1 MVASWDH
8 SSDPCASLLSIFYE
22 STFMPKSEHLLSI
35 GSQSRPQIRG
45 GNSHLAA
52 TNHPSGT
59 TNTYHGGRPAELRLH
74 VHRGKHSE
82 HSGQGRP
89 AGPVGSI
96 HGASPYHIQFCDHDH
111 HTHRQLWPSW
121 KEWKL
126 AKQGHGPLGLDSTVH
141 DYSSCLKIAFTIAGK
156 CRVNRECTE
165 QLQSGHVLVE
175 HITPT
180 CPIANKHSLSFD
192 GGTWNRYVPQTLLH
206 MPSHLQCVPKKEL
219 KNISTSQRA
228 SYHILERKVTMCSTH
243 PRRSTGAEETRIS
256 DRLPA

>member
-8 SSDPCASLLSIFYE
+8 SSEPCVSLLLTLLCEVVVAEDAHTHLSISYE

-59 TNTYHGGRPAELRLH
+59 TNTYYGGRPAELRLH

-96 HGASPYHIQFCDHDH
+96 HGAFPYHIQFCDHDH

-121 KEWKL
+121 KEWKF
-126 AKQGHGPLGLDSTVH
+126 AKQGHGPLGLDSEVR
-141 DYSSCLKIAFTIAGK
+141 L
-156 CRVNRECTE
+156 N
-165 QLQSGHVLVE
+165 
-175 HITPT
+175 
-180 CPIANKHSLSFD
+180 HSLSS
-192 GGTWNRYVPQTLLH
+192 RLH
-206 MPSHLQCVPKKEL
+206 SP
-219 KNISTSQRA
+219 
-228 SYHILERKVTMCSTH
+228 
-243 PRRSTGAEETRIS
+243 
-256 DRLPA
+256 